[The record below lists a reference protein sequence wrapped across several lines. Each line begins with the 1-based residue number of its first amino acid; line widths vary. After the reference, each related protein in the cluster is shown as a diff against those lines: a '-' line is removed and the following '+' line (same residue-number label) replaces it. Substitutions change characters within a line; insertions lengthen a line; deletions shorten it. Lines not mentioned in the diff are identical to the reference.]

1 MKNEA
6 EMYFYTFLDEREIF
20 EWLSRVADS
29 LYHLSYSELRV
40 SSAADVERKEM
51 SLVPLELKVFALL
64 SKHLA
69 PLMDKSI
76 SSLKDMDIEVPTQE
90 EQREAAP
97 LEDSSANAEFEEFHE
112 D

>member
-1 MKNEA
+1 MSKQTVKNEA

-20 EWLSRVADS
+20 EWLSRVAAS
-29 LYHLSYSELRV
+29 LYHFSYSEIRV

-51 SLVPLELKVFALL
+51 SLAPLELKLYELL

-76 SSLKDMDIEVPTQE
+76 SSLKDMDIEVPT
-90 EQREAAP
+90 
-97 LEDSSANAEFEEFHE
+97 
-112 D
+112 